1 MIHIIYLSMHN
12 QQSKRRPLKNITITS
27 QWKIQTRILIRKLVQ
42 NHLMFL
48 LKIKM
53 LRIFKKV
60 QIYKKEKI

>member
-1 MIHIIYLSMHN
+1 MHN
-12 QQSKRRPLKNITITS
+12 QQSKRRPLKNIMITS

>member
-1 MIHIIYLSMHN
+1 MHN
-12 QQSKRRPLKNITITS
+12 QQSKRRPLKNIMITS

-60 QIYKKEKI
+60 QIYKKEKT

>member
-12 QQSKRRPLKNITITS
+12 QQSKRRPLKNIMITS

>member
-1 MIHIIYLSMHN
+1 MIHKIYLSMHN
-12 QQSKRRPLKNITITS
+12 QQSKKRPLKNITITS
-27 QWKIQTRILIRKLVQ
+27 QWKIQIRILIRKLVQ

-53 LRIFKKV
+53 LKIFKKV